1 MSTSAELLMLKGA
14 ISELPEERREKIISL
29 REQIKTLVVTHGDDG
44 LIALAI
50 VGAELSAT

>member
-1 MSTSAELLMLKGA
+1 MSASAELLMLKGA

-50 VGAELSAT
+50 VGAELFAA